1 MKALCWGGV
10 NQVSCET
17 VPDPGLV
24 NPHDAIVRVSLSSVN
39 GADLHLLDGYI
50 PSMKPGD
57 IIGREFIGEIV
68 DKGRDVS
75 KLQVGQRVV
84 VNSVIGCGHCYHC
97 ETGDY
102 SLCDNTNP
110 NVEILDRAHGFASS
124 GIFGY
129 SEAFGGYA
137 GSHAQYVRV
146 PFADLGC
153 TPLPETV
160 ADESALFVSDAFPT
174 GFMAADMCEIQP
186 GHVIAIWG
194 CGGVGQMAIQSAFLL
209 GADRVIAIDNVAS
222 RLDAAALRTRVEVL
236 NYDEVDVH
244 EALKE
249 LTGGRGPDSCIDAVG
264 MESGDGFSKAR
275 ALFRGVHGAS
285 VLKQAVHSCRKGGT
299 VSVVGVYGGMVD
311 RFPMGAA
318 MNKGLRFRMGQVHG
332 PRYTSRLLKLIEKGE
347 IDPSYLLTHTL
358 SLREG
363 AEGYKMFKQKSDNC
377 MRVAFDPWL
386 EPTLH

>member
-1 MKALCWGGV
+1 MKALCWNGV
-10 NQVSCET
+10 GSVACET
-17 VPDPGLV
+17 VPDPALI
-24 NPHDAIVRVSLSSVN
+24 NPHDAIVRVMLSSVN
-39 GADLHLLDGYI
+39 GADLHVLEGDI

-68 DKGRDVS
+68 DKGRDVT
-75 KLQVGQRVV
+75 KLSRGQRVV
-84 VNSVIGCGHCYHC
+84 VSSVIGCGHCYHC

-110 NVEILDRAHGFASS
+110 HEEILDEQIGSATS
-124 GIFGY
+124 GIFG
-129 SEAFGGYA
+129 SSQAFGGYA

-153 TPLPETV
+153 TPVPDALT
-160 ADESALFVSDAFPT
+160 DESALFVSDAFPT

-194 CGGVGQMAIQSAFLL
+194 AGGVGQMAVQSSFYL
-209 GADRVIAIDNVAS
+209 GADRVIVIDNVESRLREAAS
-222 RLDAAALRTRVEVL
+222 RSRVEIL
-236 NYDEVDVH
+236 NYDEVDVA

-264 MESGDGFSKAR
+264 MEPRNR
-275 ALFRGVHGAS
+275 A
-285 VLKQAVHSCRKGGT
+285 LKQAIHSCRKGGT
-299 VSVVGVYGGMVD
+299 ISVVGMYNGHVD
-311 RFPMGAA
+311 KFPMGAA
-318 MNKGLRFRMGQVHG
+318 MNKGLRFRMGQTHG
-332 PRYTSRLLKLIEKGE
+332 PRYAPRLLKLIENRE
-347 IDPSYLLTHTL
+347 IDPSFLLTHTL

-363 AEGYKMFKQKSDNC
+363 AEGYKMFKTKSDNC